1 MQHKNKAKV
10 DLPKL
15 FFRQINWNYVCL
27 LKLWEETLFQAVW
40 YFVNVIK
47 QITVT
52 STTINTTT
60 TTRGINSRSA
70 TTTNAITTTKTT
82 INSRAKTAT
91 TATTATE
98 TSLVRRLQQNPTS
111 RRPAGKPF
119 QYLRRNSKRPRS
131 GFARNSKRTQS
142 GFDRNS
148 FDNF

>member
-52 STTINTTT
+52 STTIRTTTNTTAT
-60 TTRGINSRSA
+60 TTAINSRA
-70 TTTNAITTTKTT
+70 VTTTNAIT
-82 INSRAKTAT
+82 IAT
-91 TATTATE
+91 SATE

-119 QYLRRNSKRPRS
+119 QYLRRNSKRPQS
-131 GFARNSKRTQS
+131 GFDRNLKRTQS